1 MKDVAWRVEGLRYSG
16 LAILITACK
25 GT

>member
-1 MKDVAWRVEGLRYSG
+1 MKDVAWRVESLCYSG
-16 LAILITACK
+16 LAILIAACE